1 MAKTLLLSGHVA
13 DARKIVDQVVTVA
26 TETHSRELELSATLT
41 AARVRAASGD
51 SSEAREALRSL
62 DRVIADATTTGF
74 QAITLEAR
82 LAKGEIE
89 MGNPDPSTG
98 RTELDALRKEAAK
111 GGFQLFAQK
120 ASAALQTATNR
131 GSHDVRD

>member
-1 MAKTLLLSGHVA
+1 M
-13 DARKIVDQVVTVA
+13 TVA

-62 DRVIADATTTGF
+62 DRVIADATKTNF

-89 MGNPDPSTG
+89 MGNADPSTG
-98 RTELDALRKEAAK
+98 RTDLDALQKEAAK
-111 GGFQLFAQK
+111 GGFRLFAQK
-120 ASAALQTATNR
+120 AYAALQLGMNR
-131 GSHDVRD
+131 SSRRAGN